1 MSINTA
7 FSRELLKRVLEE
19 VRAYRKSTGD
29 RFAFKLTDAWI
40 YRVGTDH
47 WEFHFGEFYWQGSAE
62 NAFEARAKGWSSWL
76 AAHDGNC
83 SSSARAKRRPART
96 PNGTTLIER
105 PGSCCLKS
113 YHSRVHD

>member
-19 VRAYRKSTGD
+19 VRAYRKATGD

-47 WEFHFGEFYWQGSAE
+47 WEFHFGEFYWHGSAD

-76 AAHDGNC
+76 AAKDGTC
-83 SSSARAKRRPART
+83 SSSARARRRPART
-96 PNGTTLIER
+96 PTVHADR
-105 PGSCCLKS
+105 KARSCCLKS
-113 YHSRVHD
+113 YHGRVHD